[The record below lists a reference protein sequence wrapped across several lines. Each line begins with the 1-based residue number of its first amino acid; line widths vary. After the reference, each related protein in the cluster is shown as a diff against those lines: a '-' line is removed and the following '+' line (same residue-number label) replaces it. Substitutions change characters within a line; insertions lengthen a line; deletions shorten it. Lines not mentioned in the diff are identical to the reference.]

1 MTKEE
6 FILLVQ
12 KADLMLRPRVVFM
25 HPNTYEALKGEWP
38 EIDKHYV
45 VRTSP
50 YVDKSQC
57 YLIDRADIE
66 I

>member
-6 FILLVQ
+6 FMLLIR
-12 KADLMLRPRVVFM
+12 KADLMLRPKAVIM
-25 HPNTYEALKGEWP
+25 HPDTAEAVRAERP
-38 EIDKHYV
+38 EIDKEYV
-45 VRTSP
+45 VCTSP
-50 YVDKSQC
+50 YVDKSRC

>member
-6 FILLVQ
+6 FMLLIR
-12 KADLMLRPRVVFM
+12 KADLMLRPTAVFM
-25 HPNTYEALKGEWP
+25 HPDTAEAVRAEWP

-45 VRTSP
+45 VHTSP

-66 I
+66 M

>member
-6 FILLVQ
+6 FMLLIR
-12 KADLMLRPRVVFM
+12 KADLMLRPKIVFM
-25 HPNTYEALKGEWP
+25 HPDTAEAFMAEWP
-38 EIDKHYV
+38 EIDNKFV
-45 VRTSP
+45 VCTSP

>member
-6 FILLVQ
+6 FMLLAR
-12 KADLMLRPRVVFM
+12 KADLMLRPTAVFM
-25 HPNTYEALKGEWP
+25 HPDTAEAVRAEWP
-38 EIDKHYV
+38 EIDKHYA

-66 I
+66 M

>member
-6 FILLVQ
+6 FMLLVR
-12 KADLMLRPRVVFM
+12 KADLMLRPTAVFM
-25 HPNTYEALKGEWP
+25 HPDTAEAVRAEWP

-45 VRTSP
+45 VHTSP

-66 I
+66 M

>member
-6 FILLVQ
+6 FMLLIR
-12 KADLMLRPRVVFM
+12 KADLMLRPTVAFM
-25 HPNTYEALKGEWP
+25 HPDTYEALKVEWP

-50 YVDKSQC
+50 YVDKSRC

-66 I
+66 M

>member
-6 FILLVQ
+6 FMLLIR
-12 KADLMLRPRVVFM
+12 KADLMLRPKAVFM
-25 HPNTYEALKGEWP
+25 HPDTYEAVRAEWP
-38 EIDKHYV
+38 QIDDHYV
-45 VRTSP
+45 VSTSP

>member
-6 FILLVQ
+6 FMLLVR
-12 KADLMLRPRVVFM
+12 KADLMLRPTAVVM
-25 HPNTYEALKGEWP
+25 HPDTAEALRAEWP
-38 EIDKHYV
+38 EIDNEYV
-45 VRTSP
+45 VCTSP

>member
-1 MTKEE
+1 MLSIRK
-6 FILLVQ
+6 V
-12 KADLMLRPRVVFM
+12 DLMLRPTVVFM
-25 HPNTYEALKGEWP
+25 HPDTAEALRAEWP

-50 YVDKSQC
+50 YVDKSRC
-57 YLIDRADIE
+57 YLINRADIE